1 MTLNPRTR
9 RPRLKSNRMV
19 RRKPARLVAP
29 YAYASRYERTWQG
42 RETLSVPH
50 HRASEWSLS
59 VAHDT
64 IASNDGNNE
73 GNQGTKEIST
83 RSALP
88 SSFLAL
94 LPSLLPDKKART
106 RTWRA
111 SSPRH
116 FPGGDAEPKKFPPD
130 RPAAAADGRGR
141 ARTEGERSRAMIKRC
156 FIRNEIGSAP
166 S

>member
-1 MTLNPRTR
+1 
-9 RPRLKSNRMV
+9 MV
-19 RRKPARLVAP
+19 RRKPAPLVAP
-29 YAYASRYERTWQG
+29 CVRLSVRADLARSENSVR
-42 RETLSVPH
+42 SVPH

-73 GNQGTKEIST
+73 GNQGTKKIST

-94 LPSLLPDKKART
+94 LLSFRIRRHARA
-106 RTWRA
+106 RGARA

-141 ARTEGERSRAMIKRC
+141 GRGGRRRERSRAMIKRC
-156 FIRNEIGSAP
+156 FIRNEIGFVP